1 MISLCRW
8 VNLSIVATIAVMGPA
23 ALALEG
29 PPVSFRAVT
38 QKATVNTSTESVCLA
53 DVFEEYWVESR
64 CPRDK
69 EGCCPWRL
77 DASRRTTITR
87 ADALRAAIAGHVVLD
102 NSSLKGAAETAV
114 LQTHHALTSDEI
126 RARVEGK
133 LRALAGDGQWSVTA
147 ARIHG
152 TANVPWGS
160 TWDVALPTTLMGI
173 SSVKIIYDG
182 GSGEALAGWAQVNV
196 AHLRTALVA
205 RKDIPAGSALRAEDF
220 KTQQV
225 DVLATTSSS
234 EGSASIATMDAGTP
248 QRTRMALRAGS
259 ILTTS
264 AVEKTPAVVTGE
276 PVTLVLKSENLK
288 IMTKG
293 IAQGSGAVG
302 DTVSVQLRSYNRT
315 FRGKVADSKQV
326 EVWL

>member
-1 MISLCRW
+1 
-8 VNLSIVATIAVMGPA
+8 
-23 ALALEG
+23 
-29 PPVSFRAVT
+29 
-38 QKATVNTSTESVCLA
+38 
-53 DVFEEYWVESR
+53 
-64 CPRDK
+64 
-69 EGCCPWRL
+69 
-77 DASRRTTITR
+77 
-87 ADALRAAIAGHVVLD
+87 
-102 NSSLKGAAETAV
+102 
-114 LQTHHALTSDEI
+114 
-126 RARVEGK
+126 
-133 LRALAGDGQWSVTA
+133 
-147 ARIHG
+147 
-152 TANVPWGS
+152 
-160 TWDVALPTTLMGI
+160 MGI